1 MNQSKQLAL
10 GLKDT
15 GTEFTITQA
24 KAKAQIQVTL
34 SQAKGFQQAFGRIG
48 RTGLGLAS
56 INGFC
61 QRITLFFLL
70 ARQVQL
76 CKHTRALFQKQKNI
90 LAGKNGFV
98 LNLFFISL
106 ISFRFKTSLQ
116 RKRKFENYDKRHPAL
131 KFGSNF

>member
-24 KAKAQIQVTL
+24 KAKAHIQVTL

-48 RTGLGLAS
+48 RTGLGLDS

-61 QRITLFFLL
+61 QRITLIFLL
-70 ARQVQL
+70 ARQVQ
-76 CKHTRALFQKQKNI
+76 
-90 LAGKNGFV
+90 FV
-98 LNLFFISL
+98 NTLELFF
-106 ISFRFKTSLQ
+106 KN
-116 RKRKFENYDKRHPAL
+116 KKY
-131 KFGSNF
+131 FGWKKWIRT